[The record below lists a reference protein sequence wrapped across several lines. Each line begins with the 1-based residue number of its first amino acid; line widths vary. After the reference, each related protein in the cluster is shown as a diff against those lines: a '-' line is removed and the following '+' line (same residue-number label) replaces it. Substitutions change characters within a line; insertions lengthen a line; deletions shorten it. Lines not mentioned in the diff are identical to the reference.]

1 MHTNRTESQKTERI
15 DIRLDYKTKLRI
27 ERAAAI
33 DHRSITSFIIAS
45 AIESADEILQRGDQ
59 MVLSDKDWNKFHNA
73 LTKPQKPNQALKK
86 AAAKYK
92 SLNIKSDV

>member
-1 MHTNRTESQKTERI
+1 MHTNHTESQKTERI
-15 DIRLDYKTKLRI
+15 DIRIDLKTKQRI
-27 ERAAAI
+27 EKAAAI
-33 DHRSITSFIIAS
+33 DHRSITSFIIS
-45 AIESADEILQRGDQ
+45 RAIESADEILQRGDQ
-59 MVLSDKDWNKFHNA
+59 MILSDKDWDKFHIA